1 MEEQKTHIDIKWVLS
16 TIPNKLILVIIILS
30 ITSSFE
36 GVINGYVLG
45 QMTKIVF
52 NNFENVGH
60 FLLMVAMAYLITYTS
75 AYLFLLTTQKAL
87 QFLTQRLKY
96 EFFISDFFQT
106 NHENLDSSDVINK
119 VTNVSNQIQRQYFQ
133 PLFYIFQSLAT
144 IVTTTF
150 VILETN
156 VFLGIIYILISA
168 SSFLPSIIGKKQM
181 NMKTD
186 TWSVAN
192 TKLVT
197 IIKDIFQGKNE
208 IKKFGV
214 INGFTKK
221 FSHSLNTEEENFFKL
236 NRTQYT
242 VQFIA
247 WICAVISDVIPMG
260 IGLIMVV
267 NHIAG
272 VEISTIVTLS
282 LSADAVVGSV
292 REFANYQTQITST
305 SSIRTFMTYN
315 IKKIGSNS
323 FKEKTKNISLYLKNI
338 AFYRQKKLVFKDI
351 NLELNDDQKVIITGD
366 SGVGKSTLL
375 QIIAGQLMP
384 SKGGI
389 LFNGHKIAIE
399 DSVLISQKPWLFEG
413 TVKENL
419 TLYQDFP
426 ESALVQ
432 TLKDVRLWDELGTDP
447 LNYKIESTGINVSG
461 GQAQRLAIARGLLR
475 NKQLFLLDEITASL
489 DKENAYKIRK
499 LIYELPVM
507 VIEVAHNIDNELVKN
522 YSIRI
527 NVLTKNG
534 LKNE

>member
-1 MEEQKTHIDIKWVLS
+1 
-16 TIPNKLILVIIILS
+16 
-30 ITSSFE
+30 
-36 GVINGYVLG
+36 
-45 QMTKIVF
+45 
-52 NNFENVGH
+52 
-60 FLLMVAMAYLITYTS
+60 
-75 AYLFLLTTQKAL
+75 
-87 QFLTQRLKY
+87 
-96 EFFISDFFQT
+96 
-106 NHENLDSSDVINK
+106 
-119 VTNVSNQIQRQYFQ
+119 
-133 PLFYIFQSLAT
+133 
-144 IVTTTF
+144 
-150 VILETN
+150 
-156 VFLGIIYILISA
+156 
-168 SSFLPSIIGKKQM
+168 
-181 NMKTD
+181 
-186 TWSVAN
+186 
-192 TKLVT
+192 
-197 IIKDIFQGKNE
+197 
-208 IKKFGV
+208 
-214 INGFTKK
+214 
-221 FSHSLNTEEENFFKL
+221 
-236 NRTQYT
+236 
-242 VQFIA
+242 
-247 WICAVISDVIPMG
+247 
-260 IGLIMVV
+260 
-267 NHIAG
+267 
-272 VEISTIVTLS
+272 
-282 LSADAVVGSV
+282 
-292 REFANYQTQITST
+292 
-305 SSIRTFMTYN
+305 MTYN

-534 LKNE
+534 LKNEETVKSFV

>member
-1 MEEQKTHIDIKWVLS
+1 
-16 TIPNKLILVIIILS
+16 
-30 ITSSFE
+30 
-36 GVINGYVLG
+36 
-45 QMTKIVF
+45 
-52 NNFENVGH
+52 
-60 FLLMVAMAYLITYTS
+60 
-75 AYLFLLTTQKAL
+75 
-87 QFLTQRLKY
+87 
-96 EFFISDFFQT
+96 
-106 NHENLDSSDVINK
+106 
-119 VTNVSNQIQRQYFQ
+119 
-133 PLFYIFQSLAT
+133 
-144 IVTTTF
+144 
-150 VILETN
+150 
-156 VFLGIIYILISA
+156 
-168 SSFLPSIIGKKQM
+168 
-181 NMKTD
+181 MKTD